1 VPKAKV
7 TQCQVSGTR
16 LTNEFRY
23 VLDMI
28 ILVVSAGGGA
38 ARSGW
43 RTSRVPWIGRAGSD
57 APARSA
63 RRRPLAPSRRR
74 SRLARCGAARRVR
87 PDTWCRR
94 RQLSGAVDDPGH
106 RHPRGRLA
114 CGPAALHRLSWLG
127 VGFAALDMFGDQL
140 CPLCQLRTGG
150 SDMLLPPGIHSWQQ
164 TQWYEDASA
173 GRPMPKFFGI
183 PYCPD
188 AHDPVT

>member
-1 VPKAKV
+1 MHPHDLPVAGHLHRVGDDRDLHAAAPPG
-7 TQCQVSGTR
+7 VSDLIHG
-16 LTNEFRY
+16 
-23 VLDMI
+23 
-28 ILVVSAGGGA
+28 AGE
-38 ARSGW
+38 
-43 RTSRVPWIGRAGSD
+43 
-57 APARSA
+57 
-63 RRRPLAPSRRR
+63 
-74 SRLARCGAARRVR
+74 
-87 PDTWCRR
+87 

-106 RHPRGRLA
+106 RHLRGRLA

-173 GRPMPKFFGI
+173 GRPMLKLFGI

-188 AHDPVT
+188 ALDPVT